1 MNTIPH
7 TTRRLGFALAC
18 GTLTFAVATQA
29 GKPAPPPPPSYT
41 LTQLS
46 GLPGFT
52 TCDAEDVNDFGQV
65 VGRVWTVNGPWHA
78 VVWETASAAP
88 TDLDN
93 GSDFS
98 EAYAINN
105 AGQVVGRCRF
115 VGGASPHPAVWIPDG
130 LGGYAPTDLIGDVGL
145 DGSAYDINDSG
156 FVAGYFRLDGASM
169 GFVIC
174 PETDANGVPVT
185 WFRDGNGDGVND
197 LMFLL
202 EPQANADGVE
212 PYAIN
217 DLGWV
222 VGKDFTP
229 SGYGA
234 FVIIPDDTLPNPW
247 FADGDGNGINDLMV
261 HLDASLAKD
270 VNNARQIVASDDWSW
285 DSRMF
290 TVVVA
295 PNGSITIT
303 TTTLPKPNSMKHGP
317 SSAINDRGQVAGT
330 GQNRT
335 RDLDNRPLLWEPGKG
350 TRLLESLLSDLAEFN
365 DLDTASAINER
376 GQIVGEGTTSAGQ
389 RVYLATPILP
399 Q

>member
-1 MNTIPH
+1 MKRTLNTI
-7 TTRRLGFALAC
+7 RWLGLALAG

-29 GKPAPPPPPSYT
+29 GKPAPPPPSPSYT

-52 TCDAEDVNDFGQV
+52 TCDAKDVNDSGQV
-65 VGRVWTVNGPWHA
+65 VGCMWTVNGPSHA
-78 VVWETASAAP
+78 VVWETATAAP

-93 GSDFS
+93 GSGLS

-105 AGQVVGRCRF
+105 SGQVVGRCRF

-130 LGGYAPTDLIGDVGL
+130 LGGYTPTDLIGDVGL
-145 DGSAYDINDSG
+145 DGCAYDINDSG
-156 FVAGYFRLDGASM
+156 TVVGYFLLDGVRM

-174 PETDANGVPVT
+174 PETNATGVPVT
-185 WFRDGNGDGVND
+185 WFRDDNDDGTND

-202 EPQANADGVE
+202 EPYANADGVE

-222 VGKDFTP
+222 VGVDFTP
-229 SGYGA
+229 PGYSA
-234 FVIIPDDTLPNPW
+234 FVIIPDYTLPNPW
-247 FADGDGNGINDLMV
+247 FADQNGDGINDLMIY
-261 HLDASLAKD
+261 LGASHAHD
-270 VNNARQIVASDDWSW
+270 VNNAGQIVGSDDWSW
-285 DSRMF
+285 DSRMW

-303 TTTLPKPNSMKHGP
+303 TTTLQKPNTMKNGP
-317 SSAINDRGQVAGT
+317 SSAINDRGQVVGT

-335 RDLDNRPLLWEPGKG
+335 RDLDNRPLLWEQGKG
-350 TRLLESLLSDLAEFN
+350 TILLESLLSDLAGFS

-389 RVYLATPILP
+389 RVYLATPK
-399 Q
+399 